1 VASSTERR
9 DLPEP
14 VAPTI
19 MRTLSFRRWCE
30 GEISMRGQWSRR
42 LVWVVV
48 EEEGVKWV
56 CE

>member
-1 VASSTERR
+1 MASSTERR

>member
-1 VASSTERR
+1 MASSTERR

-19 MRTLSFRRWCE
+19 MRTLSFRRWRE
-30 GEISMRGQWSRR
+30 GEISMRGQWGRR
-42 LVWVVV
+42 LVVAA
-48 EEEGVKWV
+48 EEGVKWV